1 MSEAEHVS
9 IAYEPIIDAQNPPIA
24 ADSVLLAEAL
34 TGSIRVSCF
43 SGNPYV
49 QHQDEIVAQ
58 DESKITRMWIRPVAV
73 IDVSYAAVRYIEGY
87 LLQRLSV
94 NPEGLKRVLSDNP
107 QLKASLKAVL
117 EELGTERE

>member
-49 QHQDEIVAQ
+49 QHQDEIVTQ
-58 DESKITRMWIRPVAV
+58 DGGKIKRMWIRPVAV

-87 LLQRLSV
+87 LSQRLFS
-94 NPEGLKRVLSDNP
+94 NNEELKSVLSNNP
-107 QLKASLKAVL
+107 NLQASIKAVL

>member
-1 MSEAEHVS
+1 MSEV
-9 IAYEPIIDAQNPPIA
+9 YEPIIDAQNPPIA

-49 QHQDEIVAQ
+49 KHQDEISAQ
-58 DESKITRMWIRPVAV
+58 DGSKITRMWIRPVAV
-73 IDVSYAAVRYIEGY
+73 IDVSYTAVRYIESY
-87 LLQRLSV
+87 LLQRLSD
-94 NPEGLKRVLSDNP
+94 NPERLKKVLSDNP
-107 QLKASLKAVL
+107 QLKANLKVVL

>member
-9 IAYEPIIDAQNPPIA
+9 IVYEPIIDAQNPPIA
-24 ADSVLLAEAL
+24 ADSVLLAESL
-34 TGSIRVSCF
+34 TGSIRVSYF

-49 QHQDEIVAQ
+49 KHQDEIS
-58 DESKITRMWIRPVAV
+58 DKEGNKITRMWIRPVAV

-94 NPEGLKRVLSDNP
+94 NPEDMKRVLSNNP

-117 EELGTERE
+117 EELGTEYE